1 MGLGLVKKDNH
12 VTKEELIQLFPRKK
26 NTITED
32 TVSVVNATIDDPD
45 FDGYSLVQT
54 LVDYQGVMYNNSGK
68 VIDYINAVKFCAFL
82 ETGNDSA
89 TQAYIK
95 TFSRRDF
102 VKERIGADYESV
114 WYRELTSAASRYRSS
129 PMVRDILTQ
138 ADLPFSLLFRGHAY
152 KAIEVLANLTVHAK
166 ADRDKINAAKFLL
179 DAVKAPENLKIE
191 LGVGPNK
198 EAVDLNTQLSAQ
210 LAENIAM
217 QKKLIGAGVDLK
229 EATKLNINLEDI
241 SDAEIE

>member
-1 MGLGLVKKDNH
+1 
-12 VTKEELIQLFPRKK
+12 
-26 NTITED
+26 
-32 TVSVVNATIDDPD
+32 
-45 FDGYSLVQT
+45 
-54 LVDYQGVMYNNSGK
+54 
-68 VIDYINAVKFCAFL
+68 
-82 ETGNDSA
+82 
-89 TQAYIK
+89 
-95 TFSRRDF
+95 
-102 VKERIGADYESV
+102 
-114 WYRELTSAASRYRSS
+114 
-129 PMVRDILTQ
+129 
-138 ADLPFSLLFRGHAY
+138 
-152 KAIEVLANLTVHAK
+152 VLANLTVHAK